1 MVKAA
6 VSDTYHVFC
15 IDSLSVEN
23 NIGDLIV
30 VKSIA
35 KTIVNQ
41 VTVFCRF
48 RSNKIIART
57 LISGCQ
63 GRGGGMQIVAFVVP
77 FINI

>member
-23 NIGDLIV
+23 NIGDFIV

-48 RSNKIIART
+48 RSNKIIVERT
-57 LISGCQ
+57 LISRGQ
-63 GRGGGMQIVAFVVP
+63 ARGRGNANCCICYVV
-77 FINI
+77 